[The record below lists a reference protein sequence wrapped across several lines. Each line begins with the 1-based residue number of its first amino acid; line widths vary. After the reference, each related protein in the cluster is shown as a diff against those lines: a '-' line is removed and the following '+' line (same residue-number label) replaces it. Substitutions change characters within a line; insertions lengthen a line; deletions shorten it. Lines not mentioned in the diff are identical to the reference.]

1 MLADDRSALD
11 MAIDETDEEAAALT
25 PPDTPGDK
33 LNAILR
39 VFREHVEAIAADTG
53 EALGEIGLSAK
64 TVLDALNL
72 DRRACGLPE
81 LKDRTVIPRLLAR
94 LIESGEIVKSG
105 DNRRTEY
112 RLV

>member
-11 MAIDETDEEAAALT
+11 MAIDETDEEAAAPT

-39 VFREHVEAIAADTG
+39 VFREYVEAIAADTG

-64 TVLDALNL
+64 TCA
-72 DRRACGLPE
+72 
-81 LKDRTVIPRLLAR
+81 
-94 LIESGEIVKSG
+94 
-105 DNRRTEY
+105 
-112 RLV
+112 